1 MKRFWLFFGICFLL
15 GVFPANLMAD
25 RRGYVMTVVLDPGHG
40 GHEPGAVGRRVKEKD
55 ITLAISLKVGE
66 LIKEN
71 LPEVKV
77 IYTRNTDEF
86 VPLHRRAQIANQNHA
101 DLFISIHCNSA
112 TNSSAYGTETF
123 VMGLHR
129 NQANLEV
136 ARLENA
142 SILYEEN
149 YLETYDG
156 YDPNSPESNI
166 IFTLFQNAYLEQSLT
181 MASFVQDQFR
191 ERARR
196 VDRGVKQAG
205 FLVLYRVTMPAV
217 LVEAGF
223 LSNQREEEFLASPE
237 GINLIASAIYRAFR
251 DYKTAQDKMAA
262 DFEKQMLANN
272 QNQPQGQVTA
282 TRPSTPPA
290 QNTTNNPT
298 QANHQTGPAR
308 QNQPDTQPASNRQP
322 EPARPNHP
330 GTQAPENSRQTPN
343 IVFKVQFASS
353 RTLRPLDAPEFRGM
367 KNVEYYF
374 HEGLYKYTVGIE
386 PTLEAAAAV
395 QARVRQAGFR
405 DAFVI
410 AFHNN
415 QRIAPAEA
423 VKLLN
428 QQRNNR

>member
-1 MKRFWLFFGICFLL
+1 MKRFWLFFGICIML
-15 GVFPANLMAD
+15 GVYPADLMAD
-25 RRGYVMTVVLDPGHG
+25 RRGYVRTVVLDPGHG

-55 ITLAISLKVGE
+55 ITLAIALKVGE
-66 LIKEN
+66 LIKQN

-86 VPLHRRAQIANQNHA
+86 VPLHRRAQIANQNQA
-101 DLFISIHCNSA
+101 DLFMSIHCNSA

-181 MASFVQDQFR
+181 MASMIQDQFR

-217 LVEAGF
+217 LIEAGF
-223 LSNQREEEFLASPE
+223 LSNLREEEFLASQE
-237 GINLIASAIYRAFR
+237 GQNLIASAIFRAFR
-251 DYKTAQDKMAA
+251 DYKTNQDRMAA
-262 DFEKQMLANN
+262 EFEQMLANN
-272 QNQPQGQVTA
+272 QGQLQAPGTA
-282 TRPSTPPA
+282 ARQAATAAPAPSNNPSRTTTPAEPPGQSQ
-290 QNTTNNPT
+290 QNTR
-298 QANHQTGPAR
+298 QTE
-308 QNQPDTQPASNRQP
+308 NRQP
-322 EPARPNHP
+322 EPARAV
-330 GTQAPENSRQTPN
+330 QQPENNQASQN
-343 IVFKVQFASS
+343 IAFKVQFASS
-353 RTLRPLDAPEFRGM
+353 RTLRPPDAPEFRGM
-367 KNVEYYF
+367 QNVDSYF
-374 HEGLYKYTVGIE
+374 HEGLYKYTVGNE
-386 PTLEAAAAV
+386 PTLEAATV
-395 QARVRQAGFR
+395 LQSKVRQAGFR

-415 QRIAPAEA
+415 QRITIAEA
-423 VKLLN
+423 IRLINLHKK
-428 QQRNNR
+428 NR

>member
-1 MKRFWLFFGICFLL
+1 MKRFLLFFGICILL
-15 GVFPANLMAD
+15 GVFPSNLLAD
-25 RRGYVMTVVLDPGHG
+25 RRGFVRTVVIDPGHG
-40 GHEPGAVGRRVKEKD
+40 GHEPGAVGRKLKEKD

-66 LIKEN
+66 LIKQN
-71 LPEVKV
+71 LPDVKV
-77 IYTRNTDEF
+77 IFTRDTDEF

-112 TNSSAYGTETF
+112 TNNTAYGTETF

-136 ARLENA
+136 AKLENA
-142 SILYEEN
+142 SILFEEN

-166 IFTLFQNAYLEQSLT
+166 IFTLFQNAYLDQSLT
-181 MASFVQDQFR
+181 MASLVQDQFR

-196 VDRGVKQAG
+196 TDRGVKQAG

-217 LVEAGF
+217 LVEVGF
-223 LSNQREEEFLASPE
+223 ISNQREEEFLAGQE
-237 GINLIASAIYRAFR
+237 GQNLLASAIFRAFR
-251 DYKTAQDKMAA
+251 DYKIAQDKLAA
-262 DFEKQMLANN
+262 DFEKQMAVANPAN
-272 QNQPQGQVTA
+272 PQPQPA
-282 TRPSTPPA
+282 ANRPTDTTS
-290 QNTTNNPT
+290 QNRNN
-298 QANHQTGPAR
+298 
-308 QNQPDTQPASNRQP
+308 TQPASNPQAGQTSQNRPNNPPATSRQP
-322 EPARPNHP
+322 DSASTQRPDQPTQASARPD
-330 GTQAPENSRQTPN
+330 PN

-353 RTLRPLDAPEFRGM
+353 RSLRPLDAPEFRGM
-367 KNVEYYF
+367 KNVEYYL
-374 HEGLYKYTVGIE
+374 HEGLYKYTVGNE

-395 QARVRQAGFR
+395 QTRVRQAGFR

-423 VKLLN
+423 VRLLN
-428 QQRNNR
+428 QQKKN